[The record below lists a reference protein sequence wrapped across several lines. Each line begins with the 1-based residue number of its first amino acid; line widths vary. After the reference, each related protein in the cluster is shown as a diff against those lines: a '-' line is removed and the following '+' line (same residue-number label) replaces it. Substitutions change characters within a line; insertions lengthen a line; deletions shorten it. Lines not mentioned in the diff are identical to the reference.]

1 MFIFPL
7 SFWLLLAEEFFVRRL
22 LSCNRNYVSVYF
34 LSPEGLSFFH
44 GLIYNSCNAST
55 ESGFARLSECGEVKD
70 ESQRSPIGNLST
82 ASWKPLALYVMS
94 CITSDVPN
102 CKPQRA
108 VSMKILLD
116 LSAFAFAYVKRV
128 TYLALS
134 LVTKEVPVLF
144 NGIVNTW
151 SEEQAVWKLSPTG
164 FSFCSR
170 DKKM

>member
-108 VSMKILLD
+108 SFHENPAGFICLCICICKA
-116 LSAFAFAYVKRV
+116 SH
-128 TYLALS
+128 
-134 LVTKEVPVLF
+134 VPC
-144 NGIVNTW
+144 
-151 SEEQAVWKLSPTG
+151 P
-164 FSFCSR
+164 FSGH
-170 DKKM
+170 